1 MTFDAAL
8 LAWLAFLSSLGVDMR
23 SHVYPPAS
31 AARIAA
37 AEAGIGHAFPE
48 DLRALY
54 RFADGQLSPEETER
68 CHPGAAGAAFF
79 GEYEFFPLADAL
91 GSYRAWAEV
100 SAELGASADQ
110 GITAR
115 AGDPVHAEYWRPGWF
130 PFASDGGGNFYAVD
144 LSPAPGGSYGQVIVI
159 GRDEDER
166 RVLAPS
172 LSAFLAQAAARR
184 PPISDR
190 EERWISFKM
199 EEGH

>member
-23 SHVYPPAS
+23 THLYPPAS
-31 AARIAA
+31 AARIAV
-37 AEAGIGHAFPE
+37 AEAAIGHAFPE

-54 RFADGQLSPEETER
+54 RFADGQLTPEESDR
-68 CHPGAAGAAFF
+68 RHPGAAVTAFF
-79 GEYEFFPLADAL
+79 GDYAFSTLEEALAA
-91 GSYRAWAEV
+91 YRSWAEV
-100 SAELGASADQ
+100 RAELGVSPDQ

-115 AGDPVHAEYWRPGWF
+115 AGDPVYAEYWRSGWF

-144 LSPAPGGSYGQVIVI
+144 LSPAPGGSYGQIIVI

-190 EERWISFKM
+190 DGRWLSFKM